1 MRALLRCLPILLALT
16 PTLGFSRDLILGIS
30 EGTSGGT
37 DHARVM
43 LKYGGLAKSLSSAL
57 KSEVKVVFVRE
68 FAQLE
73 DGMKTGRLDLA
84 MARPSGAGSS
94 TRKYATGR
102 RWPAACASR
111 STSPCAKRPDFA
123 APVPPDHLVPLL
135 NSIHDTQR

>member
-57 KSEVKVVFVRE
+57 KSQVNVVFVRE

-73 DGMKTGRLDLA
+73 DGMKT
-84 MARPSGAGSS
+84 AGS
-94 TRKYATGR
+94 TWPWRGRATFR
-102 RWPAACASR
+102 PAGCATMAT
-111 STSPCAKRPDFA
+111 STSP
-123 APVPPDHLVPLL
+123 PPSLTA
-135 NSIHDTQR
+135 NA